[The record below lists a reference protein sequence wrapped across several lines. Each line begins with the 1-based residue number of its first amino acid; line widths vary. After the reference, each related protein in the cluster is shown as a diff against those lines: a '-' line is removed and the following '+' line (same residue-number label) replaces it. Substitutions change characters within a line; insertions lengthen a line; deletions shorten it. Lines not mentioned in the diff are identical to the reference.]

1 MHREQGG
8 RGTLG
13 EPAHIPSA
21 GGCVSDK
28 LAAEQGGEDLLTP
41 CLFWFS
47 VFFKTLSWSLVRASS

>member
-8 RGTLG
+8 RGALG
-13 EPAHIPSA
+13 EPAHSPSG

-28 LAAEQGGEDLLTP
+28 LAAEQGAEELLTP

-47 VFFKTLSWSLVRASS
+47 VFFKTLSWSELRASS